1 MAGVNDLIQF
11 ITFQHDKQRASIL
24 HLFKIAFLNLQKK
37 GKPKSGKNQRSTYL
51 GRFTKLANLL
61 GL

>member
-37 GKPKSGKNQRSTYL
+37 GKPKSGK
-51 GRFTKLANLL
+51 TKGQLI
-61 GL
+61 